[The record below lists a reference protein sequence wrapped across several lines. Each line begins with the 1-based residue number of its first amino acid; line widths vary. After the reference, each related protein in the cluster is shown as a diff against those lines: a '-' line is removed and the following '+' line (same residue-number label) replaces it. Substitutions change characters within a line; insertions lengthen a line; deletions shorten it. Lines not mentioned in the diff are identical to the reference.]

1 MKRRFLALIT
11 VVAVTVGAVTGCG
24 GTDNSTEGAKG
35 TDAKSVEITNV
46 SYDPTRELYAAYNEV
61 FAKHW
66 KEQTGQDV
74 SVVQSHG
81 GSGKQALE
89 VANGLQA
96 DVVTL
101 ALEGDVD
108 AVKDAGLIEDGYTSE
123 FPLDSSPYTSSIV
136 FLVRKDN
143 PKNIQ
148 DWDDLLREDVGVITP
163 NPKTYRGGISD
174 LPWS

>member
-1 MKRRFLALIT
+1 MKRRVITWALLAAL
-11 VVAVTVGAVTGCG
+11 TVGAATGCG
-24 GTDNSTEGAKG
+24 TNSSDTASAKAAD
-35 TDAKSVEITNV
+35 TQSVEITNV

-66 KEQTGQDV
+66 KEQSGQDV

-101 ALEGDVD
+101 ALVRQLTVY
-108 AVKDAGLIEDGYTSE
+108 VKHCVPCPQRQSEKYSGLG
-123 FPLDSSPYTSSIV
+123 
-136 FLVRKDN
+136 
-143 PKNIQ
+143 
-148 DWDDLLREDVGVITP
+148 
-163 NPKTYRGGISD
+163 
-174 LPWS
+174 